1 ERYMAP
7 EVFAGI
13 YSEKTDI
20 FALGV
25 LIEDMDLGAI
35 PGVDDLVTKSTAR
48 KPPKRHS
55 SVHEML
61 ADLEKIVIG
70 NGL

>member
-1 ERYMAP
+1 
-7 EVFAGI
+7 
-13 YSEKTDI
+13 
-20 FALGV
+20 
-25 LIEDMDLGAI
+25 MDLGAI

-70 NGL
+70 MGYD